1 MVDEERAGSCEYV
14 GFVGRSMGVVV
25 GVKMVVVVVVV
36 VVAVMWWTRWLQV
49 SQTILFESWFVQT
62 VGHWKSHAQGFED
75 SPSHK
80 QYNTR
85 TIGRDS

>member
-1 MVDEERAGSCEYV
+1 MVDEEQAGSCEYG

-25 GVKMVVVVVVV
+25 GVKMVAVVVVVVV

-49 SQTILFESWFVQT
+49 SQTTLFESWFVQT

-75 SPSHK
+75 IPLL
-80 QYNTR
+80 QR
-85 TIGRDS
+85 V

>member
-1 MVDEERAGSCEYV
+1 MVGEERAGSCEYV

-36 VVAVMWWTRWLQV
+36 VVAVMWWTRLLQV
-49 SQTILFESWFVQT
+49 SQTIPFESWFVQT

-75 SPSHK
+75 IPLL
-80 QYNTR
+80 QR
-85 TIGRDS
+85 I